1 MKDLR
6 TAKRA
11 TRLVRRGRPKGAHP
25 GTINLPVARA
35 STVTFDSLAE
45 MDAVQRRF
53 NADEVVPT
61 YGIAHMPL
69 RAAFEE
75 LMVELEGGHRAFT
88 FPTGLAAVGGAILAA
103 VSAGDHIL
111 VTDSC
116 YGPTRRLCD
125 RTLKRFGV
133 ETTYYDPLAGAG
145 IAALMRPNTRAVY
158 LESPGSNTFEVQD
171 FPSIARVARE
181 RGAAVIHD
189 NTWAT
194 GANFPS
200 FDHGADLVVQVATK
214 YPGGHSDLLLG
225 AVVANEAWWP
235 RLRDSARD
243 LGQNASPDD
252 LFLALR
258 GFRTLDVRL
267 ERHQASALEVAR
279 WLERQP
285 RVRRVLYPALESD
298 PGHALWKRDFS
309 GATGLFAIELD
320 LPGPADGGSR
330 PHVARFIESLEGFE
344 LGYSWGGFQSLAVPV
359 NPGRA
364 DRVVRKWAGG
374 PLVRFSIGLE
384 DPADLIADLD
394 QALGRL

>member
-1 MKDLR
+1 
-6 TAKRA
+6 
-11 TRLVRRGRPKGAHP
+11 VRRGRPRGSHP
-25 GTINLPVARA
+25 GTVNLPVARA
-35 STVTFDSLAE
+35 STVTFASLAE
-45 MDAVQRRF
+45 MDDVQRRF
-53 NADEVVPT
+53 DAGEVVPT
-61 YGIAHMPL
+61 YGIANMPL

-75 LMVELEGGHRAFT
+75 LMVELEGGHRATT

-103 VSAGDHIL
+103 VGAGDHVL

-125 RTLKRFGV
+125 RFLKRFGV
-133 ETTYYDPLAGAG
+133 EATYYDPLVGEG
-145 IAALMRPNTRAVY
+145 IAAHMRPNTRAVY

-171 FPSIARVARE
+171 FPAIARVARA

-194 GANFPS
+194 GLNFRS
-200 FDHGADLVVQVATK
+200 FDHGADLVVQVSTK

-243 LGQNASPDD
+243 LGQNAGPDD

-258 GFRTLDVRL
+258 GIRTLEVRMQ
-267 ERHQASALEVAR
+267 RHQSSALAIAR
-279 WLERQP
+279 WLATHP
-285 RVRRVLYPALESD
+285 AVHRVLHPGLEGD
-298 PGHALWKRDFS
+298 PGHALWKRDFL
-309 GATGLFAIELD
+309 GASGLFAFEL
-320 LPGPADGGSR
+320 AMGGR
-330 PHVARFIESLEGFE
+330 LELARFIDALEGFE
-344 LGYSWGGFQSLAVPV
+344 LGYSWGGFQSLATPV

-364 DRVVRKWAGG
+364 DRVVRRWTGG
-374 PLVRFSIGLE
+374 PLVRLSIGLE
-384 DPADLIADLD
+384 DPEDLRADLE